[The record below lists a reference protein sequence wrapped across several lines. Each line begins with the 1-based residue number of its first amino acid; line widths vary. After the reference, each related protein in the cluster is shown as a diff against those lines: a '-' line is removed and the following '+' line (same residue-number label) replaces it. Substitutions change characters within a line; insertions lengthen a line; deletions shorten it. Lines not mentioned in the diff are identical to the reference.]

1 MEADEA
7 SNRTAGEADRPTS
20 NTVSSMRFG
29 AYPALMAITE
39 RTFAVSLAGL
49 FATLAHPDAYAD
61 WLVGGPDEYFRS
73 HEASTVAAVGRLH
86 VAMTEY
92 AGDA

>member
-1 MEADEA
+1 MEADEG
-7 SNRTAGEADRPTS
+7 SNRTAGGADRPTS

-49 FATLAHPDAYAD
+49 FATLAHPDTYAD
-61 WLVGGPDEYFRS
+61 WLVGGPTNTSARMRP
-73 HEASTVAAVGRLH
+73 RLWLPSGGC
-86 VAMTEY
+86 TSQ
-92 AGDA
+92 